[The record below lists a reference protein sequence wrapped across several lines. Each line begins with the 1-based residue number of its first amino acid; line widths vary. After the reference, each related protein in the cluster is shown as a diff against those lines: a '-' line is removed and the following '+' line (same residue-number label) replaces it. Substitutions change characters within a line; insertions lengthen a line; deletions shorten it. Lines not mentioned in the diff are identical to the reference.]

1 MKVKVLDKTT
11 YSTSAGKIHISRR
24 KLKKLRPDLYGVIG
38 LLCRLIEKK
47 RYGRTQ
53 LRFLKE
59 QMYFGDSN
67 PAIVLS
73 VEPLL
78 IIAAYSSDLD
88 CIIPITFTKEYVK
101 NYNLKKGTRLL
112 SVNTCERGELQKDIV
127 LGKNNTGLWGGF
139 SPIIAEF
146 VSNNKQR
153 IEEKKNE
160 FSEELW
166 ERVYK
171 LGVEYREKYPDSYRD
186 GRPMFSGI
194 VKYDISKLEYEHKNK
209 KEEKTE
215 VIYY

>member
-11 YSTSAGKIHISRR
+11 YSTSAGRIYISKR

-38 LLCRLIEKK
+38 LLCRIIEKK

-88 CIIPITFTKEYVK
+88 CIIPVTFPKKYVR
-101 NYNLKKGTRLL
+101 NYNLKKG
-112 SVNTCERGELQKDIV
+112 K
-127 LGKNNTGLWGGF
+127 
-139 SPIIAEF
+139 
-146 VSNNKQR
+146 R

-166 ERVYK
+166 EHVYK

-194 VKYDISKLEYEHKNK
+194 VKYDINKLEYEYKNK
-209 KEEKTE
+209 KEEETE
-215 VIYY
+215 IIYY